1 MLDIDDDS
9 LAFIRERLLESAGE
23 VRATIRDD
31 DPAARAARVKVLDSA
46 AGVLSAL
53 QTFFRA
59 AEEMVLERRDRLIA
73 GGTGDSEARRRG
85 NQNDV
90 PDSEAA
96 EAIPLT
102 Y

>member
-9 LAFIRERLLESAGE
+9 LAFIRDRLVESAGE
-23 VRATIRDD
+23 MRATVRDE
-31 DPAARAARVKVLDSA
+31 DPAARAARAKVLDSA

-53 QTFFRA
+53 QTLLHA
-59 AEEMVLERRDRLIA
+59 AEEMVLQRRDRLLA
-73 GGTGDSEARRRG
+73 GGTGDSEARRRT
-85 NQNDV
+85 NQDDV
-90 PDSEAA
+90 PDTEAA

>member
-9 LAFIRERLLESAGE
+9 LAFIRDRLVESAGE

-31 DPAARAARVKVLDSA
+31 DPAARAARAKVLDSA

-53 QTFFRA
+53 QTLLRA
-59 AEEMVLERRDRLIA
+59 AEEMVLQRRDRLMA
-73 GGTGDSEARRRG
+73 GGTGEPETRRRSK
-85 NQNDV
+85 QDDV
-90 PDSEAA
+90 PDPDAA